1 MGSILWII
9 IMVLIVI
16 TDQVSKQIVAANV
29 KTGEL
34 IPVID
39 NFFYITYHTNTG
51 AAWGI
56 LQDKRHILIP
66 LTIIFSLV
74 MIYILFKTKD
84 KLLKLALSLVLG
96 GAIGN
101 LIDRMV
107 KGGVADFLD
116 FYFRATI
123 SPPLI

>member
-116 FYFRATI
+116 FYFGSYHFPTFN
-123 SPPLI
+123 